1 VFGFNA
7 VQFGL
12 LDHDLLRTN
21 RMPFKFRCD
30 EPGAGG
36 ACDVLTDLRHLPFA
50 ANSVDLVVLP
60 HVLEFSADPHQVLR
74 EVERVLVPEGHVLV
88 SGFNPYSMWGVRRGV
103 RRGLH
108 RVAGR
113 REPAFPWVGGYLSMR
128 RIKDWLKLL
137 GFEPHAGWF
146 GCYAPPVTTE
156 RWLRRWRFLESAGSR
171 WWPFLGASMWCRPSS
186 GCTACA
192 SSPPNGASAPR
203 GPRHS
208 PGGAEKHDPQ
218 TRDPPNTRPTNTRW
232 MLSEVVEIFT
242 DGAAAATRDP
252 GAGVPSCA

>member
-1 VFGFNA
+1 
-7 VQFGL
+7 
-12 LDHDLLRTN
+12 
-21 RMPFKFRCD
+21 
-30 EPGAGG
+30 
-36 ACDVLTDLRHLPFA
+36 
-50 ANSVDLVVLP
+50 
-60 HVLEFSADPHQVLR
+60 
-74 EVERVLVPEGHVLV
+74 VLV

-171 WWPFLGASMWCRPSS
+171 WWPFLGGVYVVQAIKRVHGMRLITPKWSERAARAKALTPVVQKNPIHKR
-186 GCTACA
+186 AI
-192 SSPPNGASAPR
+192 
-203 GPRHS
+203 H
-208 PGGAEKHDPQ
+208 KHA
-218 TRDPPNTRPTNTRW
+218 THKH
-232 MLSEVVEIFT
+232 EVDV
-242 DGAAAATRDP
+242 
-252 GAGVPSCA
+252 V

>member
-1 VFGFNA
+1 MSIPALRSWLETPQGAYVLGWEQRRFDLALTDVFGFNA
-7 VQFGL
+7 VQIGL

-36 ACDVLTDLRHLPFA
+36 QCDVLTDLRHLPFA
-50 ANSVDLVVLP
+50 ANSIDLVVLP

-103 RRGLH
+103 H

-113 REPAFPWVGGYLSMR
+113 CEPVFPWVGSYLSMR

-146 GCYAPPVTTE
+146 GCYTPPVATE

-171 WWPFLGASMWCRPSS
+171 WWPFLGGVYVVQAIKRVHGMRLITPKWSERAARAKALTPVVQ
-186 GCTACA
+186 
-192 SSPPNGASAPR
+192 
-203 GPRHS
+203 
-208 PGGAEKHDPQ
+208 KHA
-218 TRDPPNTRPTNTRW
+218 THKHATHKR
-232 MLSEVVEIFT
+232 EVDIV
-242 DGAAAATRDP
+242 
-252 GAGVPSCA
+252 